1 MDENRLTQNEL
12 RMLKIMLLDKIIQSK
27 DMVSSEPY
35 KQILMKLNYYN

>member
-1 MDENRLTQNEL
+1 MNEKKLTEYEL